1 MPALTAAESPC
12 SQPPWSVW
20 ETLLSGSHLLPLTL
34 TGFLPS
40 PMTILDSR
48 EGCDTGV
55 PFWGKHFLL
64 CDIFRGRERSGGDG
78 EWQQLEEVIWLVI
91 FSSHA
96 ESRKREP

>member
-64 CDIFRGRERSGGDG
+64 CDIFRGRERSGGG
-78 EWQQLEEVIWLVI
+78 WGMAAAGRSNLAGYI
-91 FSSHA
+91 FIA
-96 ESRKREP
+96 CRK